1 MDLKA
6 FEALTKE
13 DKVDFLVQERI
24 DYLKGIEAQQVQAQL
39 SQQRADALSAYE
51 AESEVMIEA
60 VRVQRYKGK
69 LALIES
75 LKGV

>member
-6 FEALTKE
+6 FESLTKE

-24 DYLKGIEAQQVQAQL
+24 DYLKGIEAQQAQAQL
-39 SQQRADALSAYE
+39 SPQRADALSAYE